1 MIAPRARGR
10 AWALALIPVL
20 GLTCWVAVPGCGV
33 GPRTFQD
40 LQNPAPIVR
49 ARAAGMGREVP
60 ASVAVPA
67 LIDRLEDPDGVVRM
81 SACEALRQ
89 RTGQDFGYV
98 PWADPSERA
107 SAVARWR
114 AWWQETQGQVSGQG
128 QGQVPTQGGQAGVVR
143 SRRMP

>member
-1 MIAPRARGR
+1 MIARSARGL
-10 AWALALIPVL
+10 AWTLGLAL
-20 GLTCWVAVPGCGV
+20 LTVSGCGI
-33 GPRTFQD
+33 GPRTFKD

-49 ARAAGMGREVP
+49 ARAAGLGREVP

-81 SACEALRQ
+81 SACEALRK
-89 RTGQDFGYV
+89 RIGQDFGYV

-114 AWWQETQGQVSGQG
+114 TWWQSQSQSQA
-128 QGQVPTQGGQAGVVR
+128 QAPQAGLAN
-143 SRRMP
+143 SRRRF